1 MPSGETWNFII
12 KGGSAAA
19 AIATVA
25 VSAAVFLVQR
35 DQSIQ
40 DFKRETKRPF
50 LEQQFELYGEAVA
63 VASRLAYAAHENGQ
77 LPEDDL
83 RQFWELYWGPLAMVE
98 DSRVEEAMVIFG
110 RSLKDRSREIP
121 NDCAKMLDQA
131 SIALAHAARKSL
143 EQQWGV
149 KLISDANRER
159 RDDSG
164 KTLLTACGEDR
175 PQQLK

>member
-1 MPSGETWNFII
+1 MPSSETWNFII

-35 DQSIQ
+35 GQSIQ

-98 DSRVEEAMVIFG
+98 DSRVE
-110 RSLKDRSREIP
+110 
-121 NDCAKMLDQA
+121 
-131 SIALAHAARKSL
+131 
-143 EQQWGV
+143 
-149 KLISDANRER
+149 
-159 RDDSG
+159 
-164 KTLLTACGEDR
+164 
-175 PQQLK
+175 